1 LETRHADLNSLRID
15 KSKRE
20 EHSSTPGRNKKLITR
35 GIVLLILIAAVIF
48 ITSSWES
55 WFESEVEVNMT
66 SVSLQSPSQSD
77 AVLQASGYV
86 VAQRKA
92 SVASKG
98 TGRLAYLGV
107 VEGDKVKKNQI
118 IARLEDSDIRA
129 QLDEANANLKL
140 YEAQLMEAENN
151 FKRQQE
157 LFNAKVVSKSQLET
171 AETNY
176 NRILASIQLAKAQI
190 QSIEVALEN
199 MIIRAPFDGTVLT
212 KNADV
217 GEIVAPLA
225 AGINSRG
232 NVVTIADMTSLQ
244 VEADVSESNIQKI
257 IVGQDCEISL
267 DAYPNLRYAGFVDKI
282 VPTADRSKATVLVKV
297 GFKNYDS
304 RVLPEMSAKVL
315 FLKEK
320 EEQTD
325 IDEPALLMVPLSA
338 LATRNEKKVVY
349 KVIDNKAV
357 EIQIT
362 TGREFG
368 NYVEVLSGIENGEQV
383 IDNPGQQITDGV
395 SVSVK

>member
-35 GIVLLILIAAVIF
+35 GIVLLILIAALIF
-48 ITSSWES
+48 IISSWES
-55 WFESEVEVNMT
+55 WFASEVEVNMT

-349 KVIDNKAV
+349 KVIDNRAV
-357 EIQIT
+357 EIQIS

-368 NYVEVLSGIENGEQV
+368 NYIEVLSGIENGEQV

>member
-1 LETRHADLNSLRID
+1 METRHADLNSLRID

-35 GIVLLILIAAVIF
+35 GIVLLILIAALIF
-48 ITSSWES
+48 IISSWES
-55 WFESEVEVNMT
+55 WFASEVEVNMT

-225 AGINSRG
+225 AGVNSRG

-349 KVIDNKAV
+349 KVIDNRAV

-368 NYVEVLSGIENGEQV
+368 NYIVVLSGIENGEQV

>member
-1 LETRHADLNSLRID
+1 METRHADLNSLRID

-48 ITSSWES
+48 IISSWES
-55 WFESEVEVNMT
+55 WFASEVEVNMT

-257 IVGQDCEISL
+257 TAGQDCEISL

-349 KVIDNKAV
+349 KVIDNRAV
-357 EIQIT
+357 EIQIS

-368 NYVEVLSGIENGEQV
+368 NYIEVLSGIENGEQV

>member
-1 LETRHADLNSLRID
+1 LETRHADLNSLKID

-349 KVIDNKAV
+349 KVIDNRAV
-357 EIQIT
+357 EIQIS

-368 NYVEVLSGIENGEQV
+368 NYIEVLSGIENGEQV

>member
-1 LETRHADLNSLRID
+1 METRHADLNSLRID

-48 ITSSWES
+48 IISSWEN
-55 WFESEVEVNMT
+55 WFASEVEVNMT

-257 IVGQDCEISL
+257 TAGQDCEISL

-338 LATRNEKKVVY
+338 VVTREEKKVVY
-349 KVIDNKAV
+349 KVADNKAV
-357 EIQIT
+357 EVPIK

-368 NYVEVLSGIENGEQV
+368 SYVEIVSGVEDGDQV
-383 IDNPGQQITDGV
+383 IDNPVKEIVDGV
-395 SVSVK
+395 SVKVK

>member
-20 EHSSTPGRNKKLITR
+20 DHSSTPGRNKKLITR

-55 WFESEVEVNMT
+55 WFASEVEVNMT

-349 KVIDNKAV
+349 KVIDNRAV

-368 NYVEVLSGIENGEQV
+368 NYIEVLSGIENGEQV

-395 SVSVK
+395 SVKVK